1 VGSMQNVM
9 QKLRAKPKEDAGGP
23 APLPHVPPTSIETTD
38 PATSE
43 AAASPSFVVDPAN
56 APPAQS
62 QSLPDN
68 RTTTWNADKLDHA
81 LVTYL
86 NRYSAVSE
94 QYRSLRARLLNMNP
108 QHKQQTIAITSSIP
122 QEGKSVTAINLGMVM
137 AEGNEHKVCVVDA
150 DFRRASIARMFGI
163 NPQPGLAELIRGT
176 AELKDVL
183 RPTHLPNL
191 KIITAGSASDK
202 KCGELLGGSAVR
214 AVLAQLRAVFDY
226 AILDTPPVN
235 TVSDVSMIAP
245 HCDGVILVIEMR
257 RTPEPSV
264 LEAVRTL
271 QTTNVKILGC
281 LLSRY
286 DDQRGHYYERYYS
299 YYYNSE

>member
-1 VGSMQNVM
+1 MQNVM
-9 QKLRAKPKEDAGGP
+9 QKLRAKPKEDAGSP
-23 APLPHVPPTSIETTD
+23 APPPDAPPTSIETTD
-38 PATSE
+38 PAPG
-43 AAASPSFVVDPAN
+43 AAAGSSPFIVDPVETLSVQN
-56 APPAQS
+56 

-68 RTTTWNADKLDHA
+68 RTANWNADKLDRA

-108 QHKQQTIAITSSIP
+108 QHKHQTIAITSSIP

-137 AEGNEHKVCVVDA
+137 AEGNEHAVCLVDA
-150 DFRRASIARMFGI
+150 DFRRASIARMLGI

-176 AELKDVL
+176 ADLKDVL

-214 AVLAQLRAVFDY
+214 AILSRLRAVFDY
-226 AILDTPPVN
+226 ALLDTPPVN

-245 HCDGVILVIEMR
+245 HCDGVMIVIEMR